1 MKIFAIRDERD
12 VRGRDAAHLIYYEKA
27 RRFYIELP
35 DDADPWETPLI
46 LSTFCR
52 RGEKTVNAYW
62 SRVWVQQR
70 IVPTDRQNLGQ
81 ILRDNGMNG
90 YDEYQL
96 LTATQGR
103 CAQDSYYITQITEGE
118 LPAGFSARM
127 RYKIEDVVPLEGC
140 ALLVFFRDGAVKR
153 CPLQN
158 CFTQDRTFAPLL
170 SSQEQFDRVE
180 IQAGGY
186 GVCWGESLEIA
197 DEALYR
203 MGDEVPLGQEDF
215 RMFVAQRVVNTA
227 EAAQLLGCSKQ
238 NVDDLVRRGKLH
250 PVKESAK
257 SKLFLKSEIIQR
269 SWL

>member
-1 MKIFAIRDERD
+1 MSAS
-12 VRGRDAAHLIYYEKA
+12 KA
-27 RRFYIELP
+27 KQE
-35 DDADPWETPLI
+35 
-46 LSTFCR
+46 CR
-52 RGEKTVNAYW
+52 P
-62 SRVWVQQR
+62 S
-70 IVPTDRQNLGQ
+70 
-81 ILRDNGMNG
+81 
-90 YDEYQL
+90 
-96 LTATQGR
+96 R
-103 CAQDSYYITQITEGE
+103 CATPAKTEYSCTRG
-118 LPAGFSARM
+118 PFCAVCTIWGGSFSARM

>member
-1 MKIFAIRDERD
+1 MKIFAIRDEQD
-12 VRGRDAAHLIYYEKA
+12 VRGRDVAYLIYYERD

-46 LSTFCR
+46 LSSFCR

-70 IVPTDRQNLGQ
+70 IVPPDRQNLGQ
-81 ILRDNGMNG
+81 ILRDNGMDAYN
-90 YDEYQL
+90 EYQL

-103 CAQDSYYITQITEGE
+103 CAQDSYYLTQITEKE
-118 LPAGFSARM
+118 LPAGFAARLH
-127 RYKIEDVVPLEGC
+127 YKIEDVVPLGDC
-140 ALLVFFRDGAVKR
+140 ALLVFFRDGTVKR
-153 CPLQN
+153 CQLRD
-158 CFTQDRTFAPLL
+158 FFAEKWIFAPLL
-170 SSQEQFDRVE
+170 GSRELFNRVE

-203 MGDEVPLGQEDF
+203 IGDEVPLGQEDF
-215 RMFVAQRVVNTA
+215 RAFVAQRVVNTA

-257 SKLFLKSEIIQR
+257 SKFFLKSEIIQR

>member
-12 VRGRDAAHLIYYEKA
+12 AQGRDVAYLIYYEKD

-46 LSTFCR
+46 LSSFCR

-70 IVPTDRQNLGQ
+70 IVPPDRQNLGQ
-81 ILRDNGMNG
+81 ILRDNGMDT

-96 LTATQGR
+96 LTANQGR
-103 CAQDSYYITQITEGE
+103 CAQDSYYIAQLTEKE
-118 LPAGFSARM
+118 LPAGFAARM
-127 RYKIEDVVPLEGC
+127 SYKIEDVIPLNGC

-153 CPLQN
+153 CTLRDYFAQE
-158 CFTQDRTFAPLL
+158 RTFAPLL
-170 SSQEQFDRVE
+170 SNQELFNRVE
-180 IQAGGY
+180 VQTGGY
-186 GVCWGESLEIA
+186 GVCWGESLEVA

-203 MGDEVPLGQEDF
+203 MGLEVPLDQEDF
-215 RMFVAQRVVNTA
+215 RTFVAQRVVNTA
-227 EAAQLLGCSKQ
+227 EAAELLSCSKQ
-238 NVDDLVRRGKLH
+238 NIDDLVRRGKLH

-257 SKLFLKSEIIQR
+257 SKLFLKSEIMQR